1 MMMWKLMS
9 FTFWKFLVIFF
20 FLPLTITSPKFS
32 HFTRFIRQLLH
43 LSFYFLHLLIFRS
56 FPGLSVLCT
65 GQFFPVLSFSIELSY
80 ICCHLWGYPFQIF
93 FISKIF
99 WFFFKSLVFYHT
111 VLFSTSLYILN
122 IHIVCI
128 LQFQSNQQLSLDC
141 YCSLIF
147 VPILAYFLGIS
158 WLLIV
163 SKHSLEFYLWNS
175 WRSSFK
181 VCSDRTFVFAFNQ
194 FLWVLPI
201 RAHF

>member
-1 MMMWKLMS
+1 MMWKLMS

-56 FPGLSVLCT
+56 FPGLSVLYRSV
-65 GQFFPVLSFSIELSY
+65 FSSSLILYWALLHLLSSLGLPISNIFYLKNFLIL
-80 ICCHLWGYPFQIF
+80 FQI
-93 FISKIF
+93 
-99 WFFFKSLVFYHT
+99 SLVFYHT

-128 LQFQSNQQLSLDC
+128 LQFQSNRQLSLDC

>member
-1 MMMWKLMS
+1 MKTHV
-9 FTFWKFLVIFF
+9 FYFLKVLGHFF

-65 GQFFPVLSFSIELSY
+65 GQFFPVLSFSIELL
-80 ICCHLWGYPFQIF
+80 HLLSSLGLPISNIFYLKNFLILFQI
-93 FISKIF
+93 
-99 WFFFKSLVFYHT
+99 SLVFYHT

-128 LQFQSNQQLSLDC
+128 LQFQSNRQLSLDC

-158 WLLIV
+158 
-163 SKHSLEFYLWNS
+163 
-175 WRSSFK
+175 
-181 VCSDRTFVFAFNQ
+181 
-194 FLWVLPI
+194 
-201 RAHF
+201 